1 MCQPRGPGF
10 ETPPVA
16 GCIGTDDVNFSSKNL
31 QWDRDEWAYALS
43 PLRAKICGIC
53 HVAKGTAG
61 GGHHFTEKSVAQTR
75 GSGFGGAI
83 SLLITPSAAPLN
95 I

>member
-16 GCIGTDDVNFSSKNL
+16 GCIGTDDVNFSSNNL
-31 QWDRDEWAYALS
+31 QWDGDEWAYALS

-53 HVAKGTAG
+53 HVAEGTAG
-61 GGHHFTEKSVAQTR
+61 GGHDLHREICSMQIMGIGLPCNNSR
-75 GSGFGGAI
+75 NN
-83 SLLITPSAAPLN
+83 PLQPL
-95 I
+95 

>member
-31 QWDRDEWAYALS
+31 QWDGDEWAYALS

-53 HVAKGTAG
+53 HVAEGTAG
-61 GGHHFTEKSVAQTR
+61 GGHHFTEKSVVQTR